1 MSPRNTAKAD
11 IVLKNFWKD
20 NAHFADLFNA
30 VLFDGEQKL
39 HPEDL
44 READVDLSSVLKFNG
59 HIETIQRLRDVVKK
73 TAYGMDFVIWGIEN
87 QQKIHYAMPLR
98 HMIEDALSYLKEYN
112 EIAKKNLDEKTT
124 NTKDEFLSRFKKTDR
139 LHPVITL
146 CIYYGEKEW
155 DGATSLKE
163 ILELPDYLENLVP
176 DYKMNL
182 LQLRNSEN
190 LKFKNKDVQ
199 TIFDVSRLIYGK
211 NYGKIT
217 SIYKDQNLTNEL
229 GIVIG
234 AITGSQELINY
245 AASEKEG
252 GQFNMCTALDELIE
266 SGKEKLLTEMV
277 EKKLAKNKTP
287 DTIADELE
295 TDISIINNIIEK
307 IEKCIISTLWLFYPL
322 HRVINEKS
330 HFLKKILYKT
340 TA

>member
-1 MSPRNTAKAD
+1 MSLRNTAKAD

-39 HPEDL
+39 HP
-44 READVDLSSVLKFNG
+44 
-59 HIETIQRLRDVVKK
+59 VV
-73 TAYGMDFVIWGIEN
+73 
-87 QQKIHYAMPLR
+87 
-98 HMIEDALSYLKEYN
+98 
-112 EIAKKNLDEKTT
+112 
-124 NTKDEFLSRFKKTDR
+124 
-139 LHPVITL
+139 TL

-163 ILELPDYLENLVP
+163 MLELPDYLENLVP

-182 LQLRNSEN
+182 IQLRNSEN
-190 LKFKNKDVQ
+190 IKFKNKDVQ

-217 SIYKDQNLTNEL
+217 SIYKDRNLTNEL

-252 GQFNMCTALDELIE
+252 GQFNMCTALDELVE
-266 SGKEKLLTEMV
+266 SGKEKLLTEQIK
-277 EKKLAKNKTP
+277 KKLAKNKTP

-295 TDISIINNIIEK
+295 TDISVVNNIIEK
-307 IEKCIISTLWLFYPL
+307 IEKS
-322 HRVINEKS
+322 
-330 HFLKKILYKT
+330 
-340 TA
+340 A

>member
-163 ILELPDYLENLVP
+163 MLELPDYLENLVP

-295 TDISIINNIIEK
+295 TDISII
-307 IEKCIISTLWLFYPL
+307 STLWLFYPL
-322 HRVINEKS
+322 HRVSNEKS

>member
-1 MSPRNTAKAD
+1 MEWN
-11 IVLKNFWKD
+11 
-20 NAHFADLFNA
+20 
-30 VLFDGEQKL
+30 
-39 HPEDL
+39 
-44 READVDLSSVLKFNG
+44 
-59 HIETIQRLRDVVKK
+59 
-73 TAYGMDFVIWGIEN
+73 FVIWGIEN

-112 EIAKKNLDEKTT
+112 EIAKKNVDEKTA

-146 CIYYGEKEW
+146 CVYYGEKEW

-163 ILELPDYLENLVP
+163 MLELPDYLENLVP

-182 LQLRNSEN
+182 LQLRNSKN

-199 TIFDVSRLIYGK
+199 TIFDVSRLIYDK

-245 AASEKEG
+245 AASEKKG
-252 GQFNMCTALDELIE
+252 GQFNMCTALDELVE
-266 SGKEKLLTEMV
+266 SGKEKLLIEMV

-295 TDISIINNIIEK
+295 TDISVINNIIEK
-307 IEKCIISTLWLFYPL
+307 IES
-322 HRVINEKS
+322 V
-330 HFLKKILYKT
+330 
-340 TA
+340 

>member
-1 MSPRNTAKAD
+1 ML
-11 IVLKNFWKD
+11 LKSTDFILIYQTQKTGD
-20 NAHFADLFNA
+20 
-30 VLFDGEQKL
+30 QKL

-44 READVDLSSVLKFNG
+44 KEADVDLSSVLKFNG
-59 HIETIQRLRDVVKK
+59 HLETIQRLRDVVKK

-146 CIYYGEKEW
+146 CIYYGENEW

-163 ILELPDYLENLVP
+163 MLELPDYMESLVP
-176 DYKMNL
+176 DYKLNL
-182 LQLRNSEN
+182 IQLRNSEGV
-190 LKFKNKDVQ
+190 LFKNRDVQ
-199 TIFDVSRLIYGK
+199 TIFEVSRLIYK
-211 NYGKIT
+211 KEYGKIT
-217 SIYKDQNLTNEL
+217 SIYKDQNLANEL

-266 SGKEKLLTEMV
+266 SGREEGKEKILTEIIR
-277 EKKLAKNKTP
+277 KNLADNRTP
-287 DTIADELE
+287 EEIAAVLYM
-295 TDISIINNIIEK
+295 DISEVQKIINN
-307 IEKCIISTLWLFYPL
+307 
-322 HRVINEKS
+322 
-330 HFLKKILYKT
+330 LKKNS
-340 TA
+340 

>member
-1 MSPRNTAKAD
+1 M
-11 IVLKNFWKD
+11 
-20 NAHFADLFNA
+20 
-30 VLFDGEQKL
+30 
-39 HPEDL
+39 
-44 READVDLSSVLKFNG
+44 
-59 HIETIQRLRDVVKK
+59 
-73 TAYGMDFVIWGIEN
+73 IWGIEN

-112 EIAKKNLDEKTT
+112 EIAKKNVDEKTA

-146 CIYYGEKEW
+146 CVYYGEKEW

-163 ILELPDYLENLVP
+163 MLELPDYLENLVP

-182 LQLRNSEN
+182 LQLRNSKN

-199 TIFDVSRLIYGK
+199 TIFDVSRLIYDK

-245 AASEKEG
+245 AASEKKG
-252 GQFNMCTALDELIE
+252 GQFNMCTALDELVE
-266 SGKEKLLTEMV
+266 SGKEKLLIEMV

-295 TDISIINNIIEK
+295 TDISVINNIIEK
-307 IEKCIISTLWLFYPL
+307 IES
-322 HRVINEKS
+322 V
-330 HFLKKILYKT
+330 
-340 TA
+340 

>member
-1 MSPRNTAKAD
+1 
-11 IVLKNFWKD
+11 
-20 NAHFADLFNA
+20 
-30 VLFDGEQKL
+30 
-39 HPEDL
+39 
-44 READVDLSSVLKFNG
+44 
-59 HIETIQRLRDVVKK
+59 
-73 TAYGMDFVIWGIEN
+73 
-87 QQKIHYAMPLR
+87 MPLR
-98 HMIEDALSYLKEYN
+98 HMIADALIYLKEYN
-112 EIAKKNLDEKTT
+112 ELSAKNKREKSYSSSG
-124 NTKDEFLSRFKKTDR
+124 EFLSGLTKTDR
-139 LHPVITL
+139 LHPVIGL
-146 CIYYGEKEW
+146 CIYYGEEEW
-155 DGATSLKE
+155 DSPT
-163 ILELPDYLENLVP
+163 NLVDMIQITDDLKP
-176 DYKMNL
+176 MVSDYKMNL

-307 IEKCIISTLWLFYPL
+307 IEKS
-322 HRVINEKS
+322 
-330 HFLKKILYKT
+330 
-340 TA
+340 A

>member
-1 MSPRNTAKAD
+1 MSLRNTAKAD

-39 HPEDL
+39 HPEVL

-59 HIETIQRLRDVVKK
+59 HLETIQRLRDVVKK

-112 EIAKKNLDEKTT
+112 EIAKKNVDEKTA

-146 CIYYGEKEW
+146 CVYYGEKEW

-163 ILELPDYLENLVP
+163 MLELPDYLENLVP

-182 LQLRNSEN
+182 LQLRNSKN

-199 TIFDVSRLIYGK
+199 TIFDVSRLIYDK

-245 AASEKEG
+245 AASEKKEV
-252 GQFNMCTALDELIE
+252 NLICVQ
-266 SGKEKLLTEMV
+266 L
-277 EKKLAKNKTP
+277 
-287 DTIADELE
+287 
-295 TDISIINNIIEK
+295 
-307 IEKCIISTLWLFYPL
+307 
-322 HRVINEKS
+322 
-330 HFLKKILYKT
+330 
-340 TA
+340 

>member
-1 MSPRNTAKAD
+1 ML
-11 IVLKNFWKD
+11 LKSTDFILIYQTQKT
-20 NAHFADLFNA
+20 
-30 VLFDGEQKL
+30 GEQKL

-44 READVDLSSVLKFNG
+44 KEADVDLSSVLKFNG
-59 HIETIQRLRDVVKK
+59 HLETIQRLRDVVKK

-146 CIYYGEKEW
+146 CVYYGEKEW

-163 ILELPDYLENLVP
+163 MLELPDYMESLVP
-176 DYKMNL
+176 DYKLNL
-182 LQLRNSEN
+182 IQLRNSEGV
-190 LKFKNKDVQ
+190 LFKNRDVQ
-199 TIFDVSRLIYGK
+199 TIFEVSRLIYK
-211 NYGKIT
+211 KEYGKIT
-217 SIYKDQNLTNEL
+217 SIYKDQNLANEL

-266 SGKEKLLTEMV
+266 SGREEGKEKILTEIIR
-277 EKKLAKNKTP
+277 KNLADNRTP
-287 DTIADELE
+287 EEIAAVLYM
-295 TDISIINNIIEK
+295 DISEVQKIINN
-307 IEKCIISTLWLFYPL
+307 
-322 HRVINEKS
+322 
-330 HFLKKILYKT
+330 LKKNS
-340 TA
+340 

>member
-59 HIETIQRLRDVVKK
+59 HIETIQWLRDVVKK

-146 CIYYGEKEW
+146 FIYYGEKEW

-163 ILELPDYLENLVP
+163 MLELPDYLENLVP

-182 LQLRNSEN
+182 LQLRNSEH

-307 IEKCIISTLWLFYPL
+307 IEKS
-322 HRVINEKS
+322 
-330 HFLKKILYKT
+330 
-340 TA
+340 A

>member
-1 MSPRNTAKAD
+1 MKRPQIQKM
-11 IVLKNFWKD
+11 NFYPD
-20 NAHFADLFNA
+20 
-30 VLFDGEQKL
+30 
-39 HPEDL
+39 
-44 READVDLSSVLKFNG
+44 S
-59 HIETIQRLRDVVKK
+59 
-73 TAYGMDFVIWGIEN
+73 
-87 QQKIHYAMPLR
+87 
-98 HMIEDALSYLKEYN
+98 
-112 EIAKKNLDEKTT
+112 
-124 NTKDEFLSRFKKTDR
+124 KKTDR

-146 CIYYGEKEW
+146 CIFLLCFW

-163 ILELPDYLENLVP
+163 MLELPDYLENLVP

-287 DTIADELE
+287 DTIADEL
-295 TDISIINNIIEK
+295 
-307 IEKCIISTLWLFYPL
+307 
-322 HRVINEKS
+322 
-330 HFLKKILYKT
+330 
-340 TA
+340 

>member
-1 MSPRNTAKAD
+1 M
-11 IVLKNFWKD
+11 
-20 NAHFADLFNA
+20 
-30 VLFDGEQKL
+30 
-39 HPEDL
+39 
-44 READVDLSSVLKFNG
+44 
-59 HIETIQRLRDVVKK
+59 
-73 TAYGMDFVIWGIEN
+73 
-87 QQKIHYAMPLR
+87 
-98 HMIEDALSYLKEYN
+98 
-112 EIAKKNLDEKTT
+112 DEKTA

-146 CIYYGEKEW
+146 CVYYGEKEW

-163 ILELPDYLENLVP
+163 MLELPDYLENLVP

-182 LQLRNSEN
+182 LQLRNSKN

-199 TIFDVSRLIYGK
+199 TIFDVSRLIYDK

-245 AASEKEG
+245 AASEKKG
-252 GQFNMCTALDELIE
+252 GQFNMCTALDELVE
-266 SGKEKLLTEMV
+266 SGKEKLLIEMV

-295 TDISIINNIIEK
+295 TDISVINNIIEK
-307 IEKCIISTLWLFYPL
+307 IES
-322 HRVINEKS
+322 V
-330 HFLKKILYKT
+330 
-340 TA
+340 

>member
-1 MSPRNTAKAD
+1 MIYEDSYATPPYPLLYHTITENNIYKNIKFDTKKAGFTRPASTFF
-11 IVLKNFWKD
+11 II
-20 NAHFADLFNA
+20 
-30 VLFDGEQKL
+30 Q
-39 HPEDL
+39 
-44 READVDLSSVLKFNG
+44 LSNS
-59 HIETIQRLRDVVKK
+59 RDVVKK

-112 EIAKKNLDEKTT
+112 EIAKKNVDEKAA

-146 CIYYGEKEW
+146 CVYYGEKEW

-163 ILELPDYLENLVP
+163 MLELPDYLENLVP

-182 LQLRNSEN
+182 LQLRNSKN

-199 TIFDVSRLIYGK
+199 TIFDVSRLIYDK

-245 AASEKEG
+245 AASEKKG
-252 GQFNMCTALDELIE
+252 GQFNMCTALDELVE
-266 SGKEKLLTEMV
+266 SGKEKLLIEMV

-295 TDISIINNIIEK
+295 TDISVINNIIEK
-307 IEKCIISTLWLFYPL
+307 IES
-322 HRVINEKS
+322 V
-330 HFLKKILYKT
+330 
-340 TA
+340 

>member
-1 MSPRNTAKAD
+1 M
-11 IVLKNFWKD
+11 
-20 NAHFADLFNA
+20 
-30 VLFDGEQKL
+30 
-39 HPEDL
+39 
-44 READVDLSSVLKFNG
+44 
-59 HIETIQRLRDVVKK
+59 
-73 TAYGMDFVIWGIEN
+73 
-87 QQKIHYAMPLR
+87 
-98 HMIEDALSYLKEYN
+98 
-112 EIAKKNLDEKTT
+112 
-124 NTKDEFLSRFKKTDR
+124 
-139 LHPVITL
+139 
-146 CIYYGEKEW
+146 
-155 DGATSLKE
+155 
-163 ILELPDYLENLVP
+163 LELPDYLENLVP

-199 TIFDVSRLIYGK
+199 TIFDVSRLI
-211 NYGKIT
+211 YGKIT

-307 IEKCIISTLWLFYPL
+307 IEKS
-322 HRVINEKS
+322 
-330 HFLKKILYKT
+330 
-340 TA
+340 A

>member
-1 MSPRNTAKAD
+1 
-11 IVLKNFWKD
+11 
-20 NAHFADLFNA
+20 
-30 VLFDGEQKL
+30 
-39 HPEDL
+39 
-44 READVDLSSVLKFNG
+44 
-59 HIETIQRLRDVVKK
+59 
-73 TAYGMDFVIWGIEN
+73 
-87 QQKIHYAMPLR
+87 MPLR
-98 HMIEDALSYLKEYN
+98 HKIEDALSYLKEYN

-146 CIYYGEKEW
+146 CVYYGEKEW

-163 ILELPDYLENLVP
+163 MLELPDYMERLVP

-182 LQLRNSEN
+182 IQFRNSEN
-190 LKFKNKDVQ
+190 LNFKNQDVQ
-199 TIFDVSRLIYGK
+199 TIFDVSRLIYSK

-217 SIYKDQNLTNEL
+217 SIYKEQNLTNEL

-252 GQFNMCTALDELIE
+252 GQFNMCTALDELVE

-277 EKKLAKNKTP
+277 KKKLAKNKTP

-295 TDISIINNIIEK
+295 TDLSVIKNIIEK
-307 IEKCIISTLWLFYPL
+307 IEKS
-322 HRVINEKS
+322 
-330 HFLKKILYKT
+330 
-340 TA
+340 A

>member
-1 MSPRNTAKAD
+1 ML
-11 IVLKNFWKD
+11 LKSTDFILIYQTQKT
-20 NAHFADLFNA
+20 
-30 VLFDGEQKL
+30 GEQKL

-44 READVDLSSVLKFNG
+44 KEADVDLSSVLKFNG
-59 HIETIQRLRDVVKK
+59 HLETIQRLRDVVKK

-146 CIYYGEKEW
+146 CVYYGEKEW

-163 ILELPDYLENLVP
+163 MLELPDYMESLVP
-176 DYKMNL
+176 DYKLNL
-182 LQLRNSEN
+182 IQLRNSEGV
-190 LKFKNKDVQ
+190 LFKNRDVQ
-199 TIFDVSRLIYGK
+199 TIFEVSRLIYK
-211 NYGKIT
+211 KEYGKIT
-217 SIYKDQNLTNEL
+217 SIYKDQNLANEL

-245 AASEKEG
+245 AASEKGG

-266 SGKEKLLTEMV
+266 SGREEGKEKILTEIIR
-277 EKKLAKNKTP
+277 KNLADNKTP
-287 DTIADELE
+287 EEIAAVLYM
-295 TDISIINNIIEK
+295 DISEVQKIINN
-307 IEKCIISTLWLFYPL
+307 
-322 HRVINEKS
+322 
-330 HFLKKILYKT
+330 LKKNS
-340 TA
+340 

>member
-139 LHPVITL
+139 LHPVIAL

-307 IEKCIISTLWLFYPL
+307 IEKS
-322 HRVINEKS
+322 
-330 HFLKKILYKT
+330 
-340 TA
+340 A

>member
-1 MSPRNTAKAD
+1 M
-11 IVLKNFWKD
+11 
-20 NAHFADLFNA
+20 
-30 VLFDGEQKL
+30 
-39 HPEDL
+39 
-44 READVDLSSVLKFNG
+44 
-59 HIETIQRLRDVVKK
+59 
-73 TAYGMDFVIWGIEN
+73 IWGIEN

-146 CIYYGEKEW
+146 CIYYGENEW

-163 ILELPDYLENLVP
+163 MLELPDYMESLVP
-176 DYKMNL
+176 DYKLNL
-182 LQLRNSEN
+182 IQLRNSEGV
-190 LKFKNKDVQ
+190 LFKNRDVQ
-199 TIFDVSRLIYGK
+199 TIFEVSRLIYK
-211 NYGKIT
+211 KEYGKIT
-217 SIYKDQNLTNEL
+217 SIYKDQNLANEL

-277 EKKLAKNKTP
+277 KKKLAKNKTP

-295 TDISIINNIIEK
+295 TDLSVIKNIIEK
-307 IEKCIISTLWLFYPL
+307 IEKS
-322 HRVINEKS
+322 
-330 HFLKKILYKT
+330 
-340 TA
+340 A